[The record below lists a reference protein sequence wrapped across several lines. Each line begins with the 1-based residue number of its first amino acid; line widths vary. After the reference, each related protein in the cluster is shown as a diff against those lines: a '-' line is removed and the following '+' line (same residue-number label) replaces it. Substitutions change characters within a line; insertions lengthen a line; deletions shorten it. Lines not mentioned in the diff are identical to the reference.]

1 MPSNAVH
8 SSTPCCVCGRCAYA
22 VAHAGTHHPG
32 QAPAKPASAF
42 KQKAVKIA
50 ALQYSHKCIRVTCI
64 HGYIAAGIAQ
74 APKQMVMHPCIRQN
88 AQHVRQSTCFM
99 PSIAWLMSSALSLL
113 LCHASCM
120 VNTQGGAL
128 RRMCCTAFG
137 TLHPPAEHRKLHINN
152 QDERKLVHSQTVPDR
167 HQWDGSLWYLHV
179 CKKHRTIQAC
189 NGHSTAIGGAMVP
202 LSVSQDFW
210 LWPSISLRAL
220 PRG

>member
-22 VAHAGTHHPG
+22 VARAGTHPPG
-32 QAPAKPASAF
+32 QAPAKPASGF

-50 ALQYSHKCIRVTCI
+50 ALQYSLRCIRVTCI
-64 HGYIAAGIAQ
+64 HGYIAGIAQ
-74 APKQMVMHPCIRQN
+74 APKQMVMHPCIRRN

-99 PSIAWLMSSALSLL
+99 PSIACLMSSALSLL

-120 VNTQGGAL
+120 VNTQGGVL

-137 TLHPPAEHRKLHINN
+137 TLHPPAEHRKLHVDD
-152 QDERKLVHSQTVPDR
+152 QDERKFVHSQTETDR
-167 HQWDGSLWYLHV
+167 HQGHGSLWYLHV
-179 CKKHRTIQAC
+179 CKKHSTIQAC
-189 NGHSTAIGGAMVP
+189 DGHSTAIGGAMVP

-210 LWPSISLRAL
+210 LWPSMSLRAS